1 MRKRGALF
9 YIIDAFVAAGIITL
23 TLTIVL
29 TTKLNQPTTEAPTR
43 ELQEYLGYLETTR
56 LKSVEQVQSIPT
68 AEEVIRTGK
77 ASSQELTLL
86 EALGE
91 LSTTHLTDAADLAE
105 ETAKLVLPPQYG
117 ANVSVHTA
125 SGTTTLYTRGMDRL
139 STARHHLASS
149 RPFSFTKRAT
159 RERTWEPITSGNGNN
174 ACTPADC
181 LFVTNTTDYD
191 AYGCDQTLG
200 GNWRARC
207 ESYNASEAL
216 SGTVEVR
223 IWP

>member
-43 ELQEYLGYLETTR
+43 ELRDYLSYLETTR
-56 LKSVEQVQSIPT
+56 LEDVEQVQSIPT
-68 AEEVIRTGK
+68 ASDVIATSK
-77 ASSQELTLL
+77 VSSQELTLL
-86 EALGE
+86 EALAE
-91 LSTTHLTDAADLAE
+91 LSTSHTTDAGDLAA

-117 ANVSVHTA
+117 ANVSVHTTN
-125 SGTTTLYTRGMDRL
+125 GVTTLYTRGTERV
-139 STARHHLASS
+139 STARHHLALSK
-149 RPFSFTKRAT
+149 PFSFTTRAS
-159 RERTWEPITSGNGNN
+159 RERTWEAISSTGDA
-174 ACTPADC
+174 ACNPATC
-181 LFVTNTTDYD
+181 LFVTNTTKYD
-191 AYGCDQTLG
+191 INGCDQSRDPS
-200 GNWRARC
+200 WRARC
-207 ESYNASEAL
+207 ESYNASESL

>member
-9 YIIDAFVAAGIITL
+9 YIIDAFVAAGIIAL

-43 ELQEYLGYLETTR
+43 EIQDYLGYLEATR
-56 LKSVEQVQSIPT
+56 LKDVEQVQSLPT

-86 EALGE
+86 EALAE
-91 LSTTHLTDAADLAE
+91 LSTSHHSDAADLAA
-105 ETAKLVLPPQYG
+105 ETANLVLPPQYG
-117 ANVSVHTA
+117 VNVSVHTT
-125 SGTTTLYTRGMDRL
+125 SDMTTLYTRGTDRL
-139 STARHHLASS
+139 STARHHLTLSK
-149 RPFSFTKRAT
+149 PFSFAT
-159 RERTWEPITSGNGNN
+159 RASLERTWEAISSTGTD
-174 ACTPADC
+174 ACDPATC
-181 LFVTNTTDYD
+181 LFVTNTTEYD
-191 AYGCDQTLG
+191 AYSCDRSLDAT
-200 GNWRARC
+200 WRARC